1 MNLRGRIDR
10 LVRYLS
16 AKPTDP
22 GEDPRRAARL
32 AAEIKH
38 RLPTVLDKLRLAET
52 HGTEPARAEQLR
64 READGMIGEM
74 VESLSDEELEQI
86 VRVKIGPGGE
96 LRGDV
101 LRELAGVA
109 TDAEADEGLPP
120 APAAAGGG
128 PPAGE

>member
-1 MNLRGRIDR
+1 
-10 LVRYLS
+10 V
-16 AKPTDP
+16 
-22 GEDPRRAARL
+22 RL

-52 HGTEPARAEQLR
+52 AGTEPARAKQLR
-64 READGMIGEM
+64 HEADAMIGGM
-74 VESLSDEELEQI
+74 FESLSDEELEQI

-96 LRGDV
+96 LRDDV

-109 TDAEADEGLPP
+109 ETKEAALPP